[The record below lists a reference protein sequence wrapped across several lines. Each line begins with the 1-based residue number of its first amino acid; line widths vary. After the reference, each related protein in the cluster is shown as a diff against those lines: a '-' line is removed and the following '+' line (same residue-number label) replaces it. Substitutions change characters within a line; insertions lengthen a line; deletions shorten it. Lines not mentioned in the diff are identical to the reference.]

1 MSALQ
6 KKLSDENVELSY
18 TKAFED
24 LMVEQGYDEAYGARP
39 VKRLIQRELVNRLA
53 KAVLEGSIRKDSG
66 IEADAEKNE
75 VVLRNRNFA

>member
-1 MSALQ
+1 
-6 KKLSDENVELSY
+6 
-18 TKAFED
+18 
-24 LMVEQGYDEAYGARP
+24 MVEQGYDEAYGARP

-53 KAVLEGSIRKDSG
+53 KAVLEGSIRKDSV